1 VIEMEAKEENDK
13 RFRNLIERISNDNW
27 EANLDNFF
35 AYMKGNEMLKVSD
48 ELIRKRYKLD

>member
-1 VIEMEAKEENDK
+1 MEAKEENEN
-13 RFRNLIERISNDNW
+13 RFRKFIERISTDNW

-35 AYMKGNEMLKVSD
+35 AYMKNNEMLKVSD

>member
-1 VIEMEAKEENDK
+1 MEAKEENEK